1 MARPTNTVGT
11 TTMTVSVGPQIRQYL
26 MDLTAKGTFGNT
38 PQDVIRSLVAN
49 SIQKLIADEQLDER
63 KWRVL
68 DDGSVE
74 LIPN

>member
-1 MARPTNTVGT
+1 
-11 TTMTVSVGPQIRQYL
+11 MTISVGPQIRQYL
-26 MDLTAKGTFGNT
+26 LDLTAKGTFGNT

>member
-38 PQDVIRSLVAN
+38 PQDVIRAFVLNA
-49 SIQKLIADEQLDER
+49 IQKLIADKQLDER
-63 KWRVL
+63 RWRVL